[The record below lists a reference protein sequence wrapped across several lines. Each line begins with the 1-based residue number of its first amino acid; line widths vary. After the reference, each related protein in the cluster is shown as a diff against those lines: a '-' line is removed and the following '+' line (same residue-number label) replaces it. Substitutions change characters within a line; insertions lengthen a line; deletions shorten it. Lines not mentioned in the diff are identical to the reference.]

1 MWEKEIWSV
10 SNPTFYFDLSFNN
23 ILTGPEAV
31 EIPSGY
37 AETRSHN
44 SEWFQFVFYYCP
56 MGSQSVWCVG
66 SDGSEC
72 VFVCMSVRVLLCL
85 CVCVFACMKVCLCWR
100 VCLCVFC
107 VYVCKC
113 VCIFVCP
120 HVSICTCVCMCVS
133 VCVCVCL
140 SVFVCVCMCVSVCVW
155 LMWRGGLSK
164 SDSAHTSP
172 LTPGYTVL
180 PRWPL
185 PPLSPQPWPPFY
197 PPHRVTATSRLL
209 LHIKP
214 SSITWGSRS
223 M

>member
-1 MWEKEIWSV
+1 MMWEKEIWSV

-85 CVCVFACMKVCLCWR
+85 CVCVFACMKVCLC
-100 VCLCVFC
+100 
-107 VYVCKC
+107 
-113 VCIFVCP
+113 
-120 HVSICTCVCMCVS
+120 
-133 VCVCVCL
+133 
-140 SVFVCVCMCVSVCVW
+140 
-155 LMWRGGLSK
+155 
-164 SDSAHTSP
+164 
-172 LTPGYTVL
+172 
-180 PRWPL
+180 
-185 PPLSPQPWPPFY
+185 
-197 PPHRVTATSRLL
+197 
-209 LHIKP
+209 
-214 SSITWGSRS
+214 
-223 M
+223 